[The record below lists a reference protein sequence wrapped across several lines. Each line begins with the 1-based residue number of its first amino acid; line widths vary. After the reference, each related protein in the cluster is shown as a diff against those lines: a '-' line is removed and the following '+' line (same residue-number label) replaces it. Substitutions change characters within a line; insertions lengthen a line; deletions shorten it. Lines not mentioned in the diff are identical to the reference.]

1 MKKSDIAMIILI
13 ASISVLVAYFVAK
26 AVIGDVQN
34 ESVQV
39 KTTDPITTEVME
51 PDPTVFNSDAINPTV
66 EVIIGNDQQ
75 GSQQESGQSGDQS
88 DQSSETSEDQQ

>member
-39 KTTDPITTEVME
+39 KTADPITTDVTE

-75 GSQQESGQSGDQS
+75 GGEDQP
-88 DQSSETSEDQQ
+88 DQSSGTSEEQQ